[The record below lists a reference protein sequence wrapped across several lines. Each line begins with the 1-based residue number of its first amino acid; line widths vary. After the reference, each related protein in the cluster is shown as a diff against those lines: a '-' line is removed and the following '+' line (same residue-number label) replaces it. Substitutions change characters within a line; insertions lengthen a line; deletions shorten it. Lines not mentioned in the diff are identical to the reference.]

1 MSQPRSDG
9 RRLEWLS
16 KKLVAGSKVLD
27 VGSGSGFLT
36 AVMYEMVKGSS
47 KKNGTRIVG
56 VEHIDKLAKNS
67 ILNLLKSYSNEI
79 WKKRIRIVNADGRKG
94 YKQEAPYDVIHVDA
108 SAKEVPEELI
118 KQLKV
123 GGLMVIPIGE

>member
-1 MSQPRSDG
+1 M
-9 RRLEWLS
+9 
-16 KKLVAGSKVLD
+16 D

-36 AVMYEMVKGSS
+36 AVMYEMVKGST

-79 WKKRIRIVNADGRKG
+79 WKKKIRIVNADGRKG
-94 YKQEAPYDVIHVDA
+94 YK
-108 SAKEVPEELI
+108 
-118 KQLKV
+118 
-123 GGLMVIPIGE
+123 